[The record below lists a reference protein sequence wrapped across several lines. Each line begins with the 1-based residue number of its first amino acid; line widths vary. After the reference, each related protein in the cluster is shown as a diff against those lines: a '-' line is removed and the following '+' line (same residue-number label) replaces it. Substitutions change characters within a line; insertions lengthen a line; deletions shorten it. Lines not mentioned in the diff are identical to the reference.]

1 MLLRSW
7 RSLFTGRL
15 LLLTNTVSCGGLLA
29 AGDWLHQEWHR
40 RKHPQS
46 QLQLG
51 RTGRMFVVGCSLG
64 PLMHYWY
71 LWLDWALPARGV
83 RCLRTVLQK
92 VLIDQ
97 LVASPTMGAWYFMAI
112 GTLEGQ
118 SLQESWDELK
128 EKFWEM
134 YKADWSVWPAA
145 QILNF
150 LFVPP
155 PFRVAYV
162 NVVTLGW
169 DTYLSYLKH
178 RPRSPGQEPPRQSQ
192 SSAGA

>member
-1 MLLRSW
+1 
-7 RSLFTGRL
+7 
-15 LLLTNTVSCGGLLA
+15 
-29 AGDWLHQEWHR
+29 
-40 RKHPQS
+40 
-46 QLQLG
+46 
-51 RTGRMFVVGCSLG
+51 
-64 PLMHYWY
+64 
-71 LWLDWALPARGV
+71 
-83 RCLRTVLQK
+83 
-92 VLIDQ
+92 
-97 LVASPTMGAWYFMAI
+97 I

-178 RPRSPGQEPPRQSQ
+178 RVSPAPGIHRIHRNSRNHRV
-192 SSAGA
+192 GI